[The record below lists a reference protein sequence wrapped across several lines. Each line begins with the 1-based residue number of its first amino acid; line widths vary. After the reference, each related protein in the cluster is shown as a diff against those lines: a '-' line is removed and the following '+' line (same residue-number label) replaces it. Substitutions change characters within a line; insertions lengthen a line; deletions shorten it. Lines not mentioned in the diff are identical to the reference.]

1 MDAKQY
7 KAMILVMAAIMIPIF
22 MHIAAKNDAKSPE
35 ELEKDAKESLEEAA
49 KWTEPS
55 AWIGHL
61 LDMFQYLY
69 IIGAPGA
76 FVSRA
81 QSP

>member
-7 KAMILVMAAIMIPIF
+7 KAMILVMGAIMIPIF